1 MPAAEI
7 HVLEE
12 TELERVEQWRA
23 EELERGGFKPA
34 DAARL
39 AARHEVD
46 LHAAVELLKNGCPAE
61 LSLEILL

>member
-61 LSLEILL
+61 LALEILL

>member
-1 MPAAEI
+1 MTAAEI
-7 HVLEE
+7 QILAE

-23 EELERGGFKPA
+23 EELERGGYKPA

-46 LHAAVELLKNGCPAE
+46 LHFAVALLDKGCPAE
-61 LSLEILL
+61 LALEILL

>member
-23 EELERGGFKPA
+23 EELERGGYKPA

-39 AARHEVD
+39 AASHEVD
-46 LHAAVELLKNGCPAE
+46 LHAAVALLKNGCPSE
-61 LSLEILL
+61 LALEILL

>member
-61 LSLEILL
+61 LAIEILL

>member
-1 MPAAEI
+1 MTAAEI
-7 HVLEE
+7 QILAE

-23 EELERGGFKPA
+23 EELERGGYKVA

-46 LHAAVELLKNGCPAE
+46 LHIAVALLKKGCPAE
-61 LSLEILL
+61 LALEILL

>member
-1 MPAAEI
+1 MTAAEI
-7 HVLEE
+7 HLLAE

-23 EELERGGFKPA
+23 DELERGGYKPA

-46 LHAAVELLKNGCPAE
+46 LHAAVELLKNGCPVE
-61 LSLEILL
+61 LAVEILL